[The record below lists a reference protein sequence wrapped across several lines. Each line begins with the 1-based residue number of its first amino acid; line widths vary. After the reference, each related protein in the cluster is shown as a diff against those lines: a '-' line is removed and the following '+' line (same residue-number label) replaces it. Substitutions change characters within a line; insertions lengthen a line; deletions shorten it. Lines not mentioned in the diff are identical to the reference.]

1 MTNIRVLQ
9 IWNDPSCPPGSAGPK
24 PETASSAA
32 SAPKARHGTTL
43 GLTRS
48 TVIDRGRRIG
58 ARRPPPGPPSMV
70 EDPGRAPLPP
80 GHPRTWGAIV
90 AGSVLEGD
98 PYPYP
103 VFDI

>member
-1 MTNIRVLQ
+1 MPTRIS
-9 IWNDPSCPPGSAGPK
+9 W
-24 PETASSAA
+24 T
-32 SAPKARHGTTL
+32 KARDGQLRRLRAEGATWDAIAATL